1 MKRNKERKTP
11 SMIAERF
18 YIFTLLIDGIH
29 KCIHRI
35 KFDFAPHFGVKSVHM
50 FWIYEL
56 RNHPN
61 GLTAAELAECSRISR
76 SLVSR
81 EIERLRENGYV
92 EIRET
97 ARGKRKNYSSPI
109 CLTEKGREL
118 ADSICAEAMKIQER
132 AGEGISEE
140 ELIVFYSTLSKFYNN
155 LCGVIRESDGD
166 KKPSEDDDLPQGL
179 PDLMQAL
186 TGKIKKD

>member
-1 MKRNKERKTP
+1 MLIKERKTT

-18 YIFTLLIDGIH
+18 YIFTLLVDGIH

-56 RNHPN
+56 RDHPD
-61 GLTAAELAECSRISR
+61 GLTSAELAERSCISR

-109 CLTEKGREL
+109 MLTEKGKEL
-118 ADSICAEAMKIQER
+118 ADNISREAMKIQER
-132 AGEGISEE
+132 VSEGITEE
-140 ELIVFYSTLSKFYNN
+140 ELAAFYTTLGKFYHN
-155 LCGVIRESDGD
+155 LRGVIQSSESG
-166 KKPSEDDDLPQGL
+166 KKSGGEDGL
-179 PDLMQAL
+179 PDDLSIL
-186 TGKIKKD
+186 LHSITGNAKKD

>member
-1 MKRNKERKTP
+1 METQ
-11 SMIAERF
+11 RF
-18 YIFTLLIDGIH
+18 NQFVQLIDGIH
-29 KCIHRI
+29 KSVSKI
-35 KFDFAPHFGVKSVHM
+35 KLSVAPHLGVKSVHV
-50 FWIYEL
+50 FWLYEL
-56 RNHPN
+56 LSHDE
-61 GLTAAELAECSRISR
+61 GLTAAALAARTKIDR

-186 TGKIKKD
+186 TGKTKKD

>member
-1 MKRNKERKTP
+1 
-11 SMIAERF
+11 MIAERF

-56 RNHPN
+56 SSHPD
-61 GLTAAELAECSRISR
+61 GLTSAELAERSRISR

-92 EIRET
+92 EIQET

-109 CLTEKGREL
+109 RLTIKGREL

-140 ELIVFYSTLSKFYNN
+140 ELIIFYATLSKFYNN
-155 LCGVIRESDGD
+155 LRGVIQESDGG
-166 KKPSEDDDLPQGL
+166 KKLSEDDDLPDGL
-179 PDLMQAL
+179 PDLL
-186 TGKIKKD
+186 HSFDRKTKKD

>member
-1 MKRNKERKTP
+1 
-11 SMIAERF
+11 MIAERF
-18 YIFTLLIDGIH
+18 YIFTLLVDGIH

-56 RNHPN
+56 RDHPD
-61 GLTAAELAECSRISR
+61 GLTSAELAERSHISR

-92 EIRET
+92 EIQET
-97 ARGKRKNYSSPI
+97 ARGKRKNYNSPI
-109 CLTEKGREL
+109 KLTEKGREL
-118 ADSICAEAMKIQER
+118 ADCISAEAMKIQER

-140 ELIVFYSTLSKFYNN
+140 ELVVFYATLSKFYHN
-155 LCGVIRESDGD
+155 LRGVIKESEGS
-166 KKPSEDDDLPQGL
+166 KKSNGDDDPLD
-179 PDLMQAL
+179 DLSHL
-186 TGKIKKD
+186 VHSVTGNPKKD